1 MGKRWR
7 KYEVGRY
14 RLGCLFDKT
23 VGKHEAVVCWRGDD
37 RKPHRRRL
45 GVFTEAEGRSAVDA
59 FVGRLE
65 AITARETKTV
75 GDIWKAYVADR
86 EKDGKLVAT
95 FRYNWKALAPRFAAM
110 QVVDINNDVCRD
122 YAQMRLDAGRTIMC
136 KGAPKRLEIGVG
148 TIWTEL
154 TRLRTALNWAAKQHI
169 IAKAPPVWVPRKP
182 DPKDRVLTPDEF
194 IALLNGCT
202 TPHLRRFV
210 ILAITTGARSEA
222 ICQLRWDQV
231 DFALGVIDFRERPQ
245 INPLTKRA
253 RKGRAKAPMTAEAR
267 AELLDAY
274 EGHLTDHVIEW
285 DGAPVKK
292 IRKAFQA
299 AVDRAGLKG
308 VTPHTLRH
316 TVATWLDEG
325 GIPMERIS
333 KLLGHRDVATTR
345 LIYSKPSVDTL
356 RPAGELIDATIRRN
370 SVQSAEIVA
379 EN

>member
-7 KYEVGRY
+7 KYTVGRY
-14 RLGCLFDKT
+14 RLGALFNKT
-23 VGKHEAVVCWRGDD
+23 VGRHEAVVCWRDDD
-37 RKPHRRRL
+37 RKPHRHRL
-45 GVFTEAEGRSAVDA
+45 GVFSETEGRSALDA
-59 FVGRLE
+59 YIGRIETL
-65 AITARETKTV
+65 TARATKTV
-75 GDIWKAYVADR
+75 GEIWKAYVADR

-95 FRYNWKALAPRFAAM
+95 FAHNWKALAPRFAAM

-122 YAQMRLDAGRTIMC
+122 YAQARMTAGRTVMC
-136 KGAPKRLEIGVG
+136 KGLPKRFDIGVG
-148 TIWTEL
+148 TVWTEL
-154 TRLRTALNWAAKQHI
+154 TRLRSALNWAEKQGI
-169 IAKAPPVWVPRKP
+169 IERVPPIWVPRKP

-194 IALLNGCT
+194 LALLDACT
-202 TPHLRRFV
+202 VPHLRLFV

-222 ICQLRWDQV
+222 ILQLGWAQV
-231 DFALGVIDFRERPQ
+231 DFAGWVIDFREKPQ

-253 RKGRAKAPMTAEAR
+253 RKARAKAPMTEEAR
-267 AELLDAY
+267 SELLRAY
-274 EGHLTDHVIEW
+274 EGRLTDNVIEW

-333 KLLGHRDVATTR
+333 KLLGHRHIDTTR

-370 SVQSAEIVA
+370 GVQNTGSVAR
-379 EN
+379 N